1 MNKISDELLAAYID
15 GNTSSLENLFVETN
29 LSNDAN
35 MMETTDIMS
44 DMMTFSQNEEYNNP
58 FTLNE
63 IFSQPI
69 SIEMDT
75 TNNTINATG
84 DTCVP
89 STTLCTGS
97 P

>member
-44 DMMTFSQNEEYNNP
+44 DMMTFHKMKNIIIRS
-58 FTLNE
+58 L
-63 IFSQPI
+63 
-69 SIEMDT
+69 
-75 TNNTINATG
+75 
-84 DTCVP
+84 
-89 STTLCTGS
+89 
-97 P
+97 

>member
-75 TNNTINATG
+75 INL
-84 DTCVP
+84 
-89 STTLCTGS
+89 SLIHI
-97 P
+97 